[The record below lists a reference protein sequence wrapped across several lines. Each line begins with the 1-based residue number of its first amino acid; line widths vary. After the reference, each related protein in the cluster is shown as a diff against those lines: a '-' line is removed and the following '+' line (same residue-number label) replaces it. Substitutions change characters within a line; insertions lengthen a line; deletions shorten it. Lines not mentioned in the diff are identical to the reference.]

1 MACEGFVIFG
11 STDKIIFGVALAM
24 CLASCQPPQAALQ
37 PADLVLRGGTVHT
50 VSTTQPSAESIA
62 VTGGEIVFV
71 GGNELVEAYI
81 GPTTE
86 VVELDG
92 RLVMPGLIDAHL
104 HPIRGALKELYQC
117 NFPFTATPSDI
128 QAAIERCVKEMPE
141 SEWII
146 GGQWS
151 SDFFDRFDI
160 ESPRKFLDAVSGD
173 KAVVLGDDA
182 THNDWVNTKALQL
195 AGFDANTPDPAGGK
209 FERDADG
216 MPNGILIENATKLMR
231 PFTASYNDVQ
241 YVAAAREFS
250 RIANSFGITGAKGAG
265 LYNEEVAA
273 FYAADQRGELTVH
286 AAVCIRTPDGQRTEP
301 LDYDQIET
309 VRDRYTSEHVQLDFV
324 KIFLDGVPTPART
337 AAMLAPYLP
346 DEEHG
351 DDFNGGQLHVGI
363 HPLAADLIELDKR
376 GFTVKMHTAGDRSVR
391 IALDAIEAARKA
403 NGNSGR
409 RHELAHAGYIDPAD
423 LPRFAELNA
432 VVDLS
437 PIIWHPSPIINA
449 IVSAVGVERGTKYWP
464 VRDILDT
471 NAAVLGGSDWPSVAP
486 DVNPWIGIEAFVTRQ
501 DPREQTPGVLW
512 PEQAISLI
520 EAIEIYTIH
529 GARALR
535 LEHRIGTLEV
545 GKLADFIILDR
556 NIFEIP
562 IKDVGDTKIS
572 RTYFEG
578 NLVYE
583 QIN

>member
-1 MACEGFVIFG
+1 VIFG
-11 STDKIIFGVALAM
+11 STDKIIFGVVLAM
-24 CLASCQPPQAALQ
+24 FLASCQPPQAVLQ
-37 PADLVLRGGTVHT
+37 PADLVLRGGAIHT
-50 VSTTQPSAESIA
+50 VSTAQPRAESIA

-81 GPTTE
+81 APTTE

-128 QAAIERCVKEMPE
+128 QTAIERCVKEMPD

-231 PFTASYNDVQ
+231 PFTASYNDAQ

-250 RIANSFGITGAKGAG
+250 RIANAFGITGAKGAG

-273 FYAADQRGELTVH
+273 FYAADQQGELTVH
-286 AAVCIRTPDGQRTEP
+286 AAVCIRTPDGQRAEQ
-301 LDYDQIET
+301 LDYDQIEA
-309 VRDRYTSEHVQLDFV
+309 VRDRYTSEHVHMNFV

-351 DDFNGGQLHVGI
+351 DDFNGGPLHVGI

-403 NGNSGR
+403 NGNSGL

-437 PIIWHPSPIINA
+437 PIIWHPSPIINVIA
-449 IVSAVGVERGTKYWP
+449 SAVGVERGTKYWP

-512 PEQAISLI
+512 PEQAISLT

-562 IKDVGDTKIS
+562 IKDVGDTQVS
-572 RTYFEG
+572 QTYFEG
-578 NLVYE
+578 NLVYD
-583 QIN
+583 QAN

>member
-24 CLASCQPPQAALQ
+24 CLASCQPPQPVLQ
-37 PADLVLRGGTVHT
+37 PADLVLRGGTIHT

-62 VTGGEIVFV
+62 ITGGEIVFV

-117 NFPFTATPSDI
+117 NFPFTATPSEI
-128 QAAIERCVKEMPE
+128 QTAIERCVKEMPE

-195 AGFDANTPDPAGGK
+195 AGFDASTPDPAGGK

-231 PFTASYNDVQ
+231 PFTASYNDAQ

-250 RIANSFGITGAKGAG
+250 RIANAFGITGAKGAG

-273 FYAADQRGELTVH
+273 FYSADQRGELTVH
-286 AAVCIRTPDGQRTEP
+286 AAVCIRTPDGQRTEQ

-309 VRDRYTSEHVQLDFV
+309 VRDRYTSEHVHMNFV

-351 DDFNGGQLHVGI
+351 DDFNGGPLHVGI
-363 HPLAADLIELDKR
+363 NPLAADLIELDRR

-403 NGNSGR
+403 NGDSGL
-409 RHELAHAGYIDPAD
+409 RHELAHAGYIDLAD
-423 LPRFAELNA
+423 LPRFAELDA

-437 PIIWHPSPIINA
+437 PVIWHPSPITNA
-449 IVSAVGVERGTKYWP
+449 IFSAVGVERGEKYWP
-464 VRDILDT
+464 VRDILDS
-471 NAAVLGGSDWPSVAP
+471 NAAVLGGSDWPSVAL
-486 DVNPWIGIEAFVTRQ
+486 DANPWIGIEALVSRQ
-501 DPREQTPGVLW
+501 DPRGQTPGTLW
-512 PEQAISLI
+512 PEQAITLA

-535 LEHRIGTLEV
+535 LDDRTGSIET
-545 GKLADFIILDR
+545 GKLADLIVLNR
-556 NIFEIP
+556 NIFEVAIE
-562 IKDVGDTKIS
+562 DVGNTQIYQ
-572 RTYFEG
+572 TYFEG

-583 QIN
+583 QGH